1 MFFLHIDLLDRILP
15 TYYYTKLFLWWR
27 KNIIKSNQSESGGCW
42 IFSLLDVRLV
52 DGDERGV
59 DGDGY
64 GGQMEVVEKNGQV
77 VV

>member
-1 MFFLHIDLLDRILP
+1 M
-15 TYYYTKLFLWWR
+15 
-27 KNIIKSNQSESGGCW
+27 
-42 IFSLLDVRLV
+42 SLLDVRLV

-59 DGDGY
+59 DGDGN